1 MNITK
6 LKKNNKNKL
15 FYLDIVDNM
24 LYKKNLHK
32 HKLDKIKKIILKY
45 IIKYI
50 KPGQTIVEIG
60 CGYGSIGLYL
70 MQNINFLKNKF
81 IFLDIANNGT
91 KLLKIIANDLG
102 IKSKKFETGYIDSY
116 NCSID
121 KNINIPKNSFFFS
134 HSSMHYKKKHN
145 SKFIDFFLNL
155 KFKNILF
162 AEPIIEH
169 NLKNYATVNYIKKN
183 NYSENFLEIL
193 QKNPKI
199 RIILEKKNVYK
210 IKLLPY
216 SIIGIKRI

>member
-1 MNITK
+1 
-6 LKKNNKNKL
+6 
-15 FYLDIVDNM
+15 
-24 LYKKNLHK
+24 
-32 HKLDKIKKIILKY
+32 
-45 IIKYI
+45 
-50 KPGQTIVEIG
+50 
-60 CGYGSIGLYL
+60 
-70 MQNINFLKNKF
+70 
-81 IFLDIANNGT
+81 
-91 KLLKIIANDLG
+91 
-102 IKSKKFETGYIDSY
+102 
-116 NCSID
+116 
-121 KNINIPKNSFFFS
+121 
-134 HSSMHYKKKHN
+134 MHYKKKHN